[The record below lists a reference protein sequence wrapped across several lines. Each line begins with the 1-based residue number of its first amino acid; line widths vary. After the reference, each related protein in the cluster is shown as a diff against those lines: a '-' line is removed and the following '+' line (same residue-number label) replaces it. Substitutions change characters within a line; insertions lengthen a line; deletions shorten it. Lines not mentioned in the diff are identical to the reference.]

1 MKVIIVGC
9 GRLGVILAERLLRK
23 KTDLA
28 IIDNV
33 RASFNNLP
41 PDFEGQ
47 TIEGEALN
55 QDVLIRAGIDK
66 ADALVA
72 VTNCDPL
79 NAVVAHIA
87 RTIFNVPHVVV
98 RNYDPRWRELHELFG
113 FQVISSTAWGAQRIE
128 EMIENED
135 IKMVYS
141 AGNGEVEI
149 YEFEIPDHLTGHKL
163 GEIMN
168 STESLPVSLTR
179 AGIAMLP
186 DNDTLLAKDDVL
198 QVSATP
204 EGAVHLHNQIIAKS

>member
-23 KTDLA
+23 KTDIS
-28 IIDNV
+28 IIDNI
-33 RASFNNLP
+33 RASFNSLP

-79 NAVVAHIA
+79 NAVVAHVA

-98 RNYDPRWRELHELFG
+98 RNYDPKWRELHELFG

-149 YEFEIPDHLTGHKL
+149 YEFEIPGHLTGQALK
-163 GEIMN
+163 EIMN
-168 STESLPVSLTR
+168 TAEALPVSLTR
-179 AGIAMLP
+179 GGKAILP
-186 DNDTLLAKDDVL
+186 TLETVLEKDDVL
-198 QVSATP
+198 QVSATNT
-204 EGAVHLHNQIIAKS
+204 GAVHIHNQIVRS